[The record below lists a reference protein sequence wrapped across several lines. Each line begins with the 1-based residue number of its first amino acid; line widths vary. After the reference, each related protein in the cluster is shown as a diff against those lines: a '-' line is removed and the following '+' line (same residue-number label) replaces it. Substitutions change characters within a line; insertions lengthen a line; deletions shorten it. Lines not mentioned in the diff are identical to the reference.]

1 MYNYFQ
7 DKDFG
12 KIKMVIHLA
21 YLSAD
26 IVRARNCTKIEGP
39 KFQILHNIF
48 NFLYFYMINLNKII
62 NGQQKQLSGHIKFK
76 HNLHTIVL
84 SFTFSFFSFYSWHY
98 KIYPTMMGL
107 MAMIEFKHKVL

>member
-39 KFQILHNIF
+39 ILHNIF

-62 NGQQKQLSGHIKFK
+62 NGATKAI
-76 HNLHTIVL
+76 IRP
-84 SFTFSFFSFYSWHY
+84 Y
-98 KIYPTMMGL
+98 KI
-107 MAMIEFKHKVL
+107 